1 MQRLERGDS
10 TAYYEQDPRPYDHR
24 KDQKCESTMPSG
36 KNKQDVAK
44 IKALSNRFFLFCNA
58 VEQGNEWG
66 TPLYSHFVDFEKA
79 FEGFWKIMQSC
90 GIPDKR
96 IRIVQTMYDGS
107 ECAAH
112 EDGEQ
117 TRWLKVTTG
126 VNQSCIMS
134 GFLFLLTIDWVMQRT
149 TDRHRNGV
157 RWDFT
162 NTLEDLDSGPPCTQV
177 RTHPGQDSSQMAA
190 GSN

>member
-1 MQRLERGDS
+1 
-10 TAYYEQDPRPYDHR
+10 
-24 KDQKCESTMPSG
+24 MPSG

-44 IKALSNRFFLFCNA
+44 IKALLNRFLCSA
-58 VEQGNEWG
+58 THWSKSTSGEHQ
-66 TPLYSHFVDFEKA
+66 LYSHFVDFEKA
-79 FEGFWKIMQSC
+79 FWKGFWKIMQSC

-96 IRIVQTMYDGS
+96 IRIVQTVYDGS

-134 GFLFLLTIDWVMQRT
+134 GFLFLLTID
-149 TDRHRNGV
+149 
-157 RWDFT
+157 
-162 NTLEDLDSGPPCTQV
+162 
-177 RTHPGQDSSQMAA
+177 
-190 GSN
+190 